1 MLRISDES
9 YERVQNIIEDIGYCC
24 EVEEDDYKQ
33 WEDIA
38 ASSMAGFLDDL
49 DYEQVEMTVA
59 ALEEYIID
67 TADTDMNMAMG
78 IMTALARYLRERLDF
93 LDIHIIP
100 DVKLGLDEDED
111 FEDTDTAFLVNVLKA
126 MQKKVDNIRIG
137 E

>member
-1 MLRISDES
+1 MLKISDES
-9 YERVQNIIEDIGYCC
+9 YERVQDIIEDIGYCC
-24 EVEEDDYKQ
+24 EVEDDYEQ

-49 DYEQVEMTVA
+49 NYEQVEMTVA

-78 IMTALARYLRERLDF
+78 IRTALARYIRERLDF
-93 LDIHIIP
+93 LDIHVIP
-100 DVKLGLDEDED
+100 DVKLSLDEDED

>member
-9 YERVQNIIEDIGYCC
+9 YERVQDIIEDIGYCC
-24 EVEEDDYKQ
+24 EVEDNYEQ

-38 ASSMAGFLDDL
+38 ASSMAGFFDDL
-49 DYEQVEMTVA
+49 DYEQIEMTVA

-78 IMTALARYLRERLDF
+78 IKTALARYIRERLDF
-93 LDIHIIP
+93 LDIHVIP
-100 DVKLGLDEDED
+100 DVKLSLDEDED

>member
-1 MLRISDES
+1 MLKISDES
-9 YERVQNIIEDIGYCC
+9 YERVQDIIEDIGYCC
-24 EVEEDDYKQ
+24 EVEDDYEQ

-59 ALEEYIID
+59 ALDEYIID

-78 IMTALARYLRERLDF
+78 IKTALARYIRERLDF
-93 LDIHIIP
+93 LDIHVIP
-100 DVKLGLDEDED
+100 DVKLSLDEDED

>member
-9 YERVQNIIEDIGYCC
+9 YERVQEIIEDIGYCC
-24 EVEEDDYKQ
+24 EVEDDYEQ

-49 DYEQVEMTVA
+49 NYEQVEMTVA

-78 IMTALARYLRERLDF
+78 IKTALARYIRERLDF
-93 LDIHIIP
+93 LDTYVIP
-100 DVKLGLDEDED
+100 DVKLSLDEDED
-111 FEDTDTAFLVNVLKA
+111 FEDTDVSFLVNVLKA
-126 MQKKVDNIRIG
+126 MQKKVDNIQIG

>member
-24 EVEEDDYKQ
+24 EVEDDYEQ

-78 IMTALARYLRERLDF
+78 IKTAIARYIREKLDF
-93 LDIHIIP
+93 LDTYVIP

>member
-9 YERVQNIIEDIGYCC
+9 YERVQDIIEDIGYCC
-24 EVEEDDYKQ
+24 EVEDDYEQ

-49 DYEQVEMTVA
+49 NYEQVEMTVA

-78 IMTALARYLRERLDF
+78 IKTALARYIRERLDF

-100 DVKLGLDEDED
+100 DVKLSLDEDED

>member
-9 YERVQNIIEDIGYCC
+9 YERVQDIIEDIGYCC
-24 EVEEDDYKQ
+24 EVEDDYEQ

-78 IMTALARYLRERLDF
+78 IKTALARYIRERLDF
-93 LDIHIIP
+93 LDIHVIP
-100 DVKLGLDEDED
+100 DVKLSLDEDEN

>member
-9 YERVQNIIEDIGYCC
+9 YDRVRDIIEDIGYCC
-24 EVEEDDYKQ
+24 EVDDDYNE

-78 IMTALARYLRERLDF
+78 IKTALARYLRERLDF
-93 LDIHIIP
+93 LDIHVIP

-126 MQKKVDNIRIG
+126 MQKKVNNIRIG

>member
-24 EVEEDDYKQ
+24 EVEDDYEQ

-78 IMTALARYLRERLDF
+78 IRTALARYLRERLDF
-93 LDIHIIP
+93 LDIHVIP
-100 DVKLGLDEDED
+100 DVKLSLDEDED

-126 MQKKVDNIRIG
+126 MQKKVDNIQIG

>member
-9 YERVQNIIEDIGYCC
+9 YERVQEIIEDIGYCC
-24 EVEEDDYKQ
+24 EVEDDYEQ

-49 DYEQVEMTVA
+49 NYEQVEMTVA

-78 IMTALARYLRERLDF
+78 IKTALARYIRERLDF
-93 LDIHIIP
+93 LDTYVIP

-111 FEDTDTAFLVNVLKA
+111 FEDTDVSFLVNVLKA
-126 MQKKVDNIRIG
+126 MQKKVDNIQIG

>member
-24 EVEEDDYKQ
+24 EVEDDYEQ

-78 IMTALARYLRERLDF
+78 IRTELARYIRERLDF
-93 LDIHIIP
+93 LDIHVIP
-100 DVKLGLDEDED
+100 DVKLSLDEDED

-126 MQKKVDNIRIG
+126 MQKKVDNIQIG

>member
-9 YERVQNIIEDIGYCC
+9 YERVQDIIEDIGYCC
-24 EVEEDDYKQ
+24 EVEDDYEQ

-59 ALEEYIID
+59 AMQEYIID
-67 TADTDMNMAMG
+67 IADTDMNMAMG
-78 IMTALARYLRERLDF
+78 IRIAVARYIRERLDF
-93 LDIHIIP
+93 LDTYVVP
-100 DVKLGLDEDED
+100 DVKLSLDEDED

>member
-9 YERVQNIIEDIGYCC
+9 YERVQDIIEDIGYCC
-24 EVEEDDYKQ
+24 EIEDDYEQ

-49 DYEQVEMTVA
+49 NYEQVEMTVA
-59 ALEEYIID
+59 AIEEYIID

-78 IMTALARYLRERLDF
+78 IKTALARYLRERLDF
-93 LDIHIIP
+93 LDIHVIP
-100 DVKLGLDEDED
+100 DVKLSLDEDED

-126 MQKKVDNIRIG
+126 MQKKVDNIQIG

>member
-9 YERVQNIIEDIGYCC
+9 YERVQDIIEDIGYCC
-24 EVEEDDYKQ
+24 EVEDNYEQ

-38 ASSMAGFLDDL
+38 ASSMAGFFDDL

-59 ALEEYIID
+59 AMQEYIID
-67 TADTDMNMAMG
+67 IADTDMNMAMG
-78 IMTALARYLRERLDF
+78 IKTALARYIRERLDF
-93 LDIHIIP
+93 LDIHVIP
-100 DVKLGLDEDED
+100 DVKLSLDEDED

-126 MQKKVDNIRIG
+126 MQKKAEDIQIG

>member
-9 YERVQNIIEDIGYCC
+9 YERVQDIIEDIGYCC
-24 EVEEDDYKQ
+24 EVEDDYEQ

-49 DYEQVEMTVA
+49 DCEQVEMTVA

-78 IMTALARYLRERLDF
+78 IKTALSRYIRERLDF
-93 LDIHIIP
+93 LGVHVIP
-100 DVKLGLDEDED
+100 DVKLGLDEDEN

>member
-9 YERVQNIIEDIGYCC
+9 YERVQDIIEDIGYCC
-24 EVEEDDYKQ
+24 EVEDDYEQ

-59 ALEEYIID
+59 AIEEYIID

-78 IMTALARYLRERLDF
+78 IKAALARYLRERLDF
-93 LDIHIIP
+93 LDIHVIP
-100 DVKLGLDEDED
+100 DVKLSLDEDED

>member
-9 YERVQNIIEDIGYCC
+9 YERLQNIIEDIGYCC
-24 EVEEDDYKQ
+24 EVEDDYEQ

-59 ALEEYIID
+59 AMQEYIID
-67 TADTDMNMAMG
+67 IADTDMNMAMG
-78 IMTALARYLRERLDF
+78 IRTALARYIRERLDF
-93 LDIHIIP
+93 LDIHVIP
-100 DVKLGLDEDED
+100 DVKLSLDEDED

-126 MQKKVDNIRIG
+126 MQKKVDNIQIG

>member
-9 YERVQNIIEDIGYCC
+9 YERVQDIIEDIGYCC
-24 EVEEDDYKQ
+24 EVEDNYEQ

-38 ASSMAGFLDDL
+38 ASSMAGFFDDL
-49 DYEQVEMTVA
+49 DYEQIEMTVA

-78 IMTALARYLRERLDF
+78 IKTALARYIRERLDF
-93 LDIHIIP
+93 LDIHVIP
-100 DVKLGLDEDED
+100 DVKLSLDEDED

-126 MQKKVDNIRIG
+126 MQKKAEDIQIG

>member
-9 YERVQNIIEDIGYCC
+9 YERVQDIIEDIGYCC
-24 EVEEDDYKQ
+24 EVDDDYNE

-38 ASSMAGFLDDL
+38 ASSMAGFLDELDL
-49 DYEQVEMTVA
+49 EQLEMTVA

-67 TADTDMNMAMG
+67 TADSNINMAMG
-78 IMTALARYLRERLDF
+78 IRTALARYIRERLDF
-93 LDIHIIP
+93 LDIHVIP

-111 FEDTDTAFLVNVLKA
+111 FEDTDAAFLVNVLQA
-126 MQKKVDNIRIG
+126 TQKKVDNIRIG

>member
-9 YERVQNIIEDIGYCC
+9 YERLQNIIEDIGYCC
-24 EVEEDDYKQ
+24 EVEDDYEQ

-59 ALEEYIID
+59 AMQEYIID
-67 TADTDMNMAMG
+67 IADTDMNMAMG
-78 IMTALARYLRERLDF
+78 IRTALARYIRERLDF
-93 LDIHIIP
+93 LDIHVIP
-100 DVKLGLDEDED
+100 DVKLSLDEDED

>member
-1 MLRISDES
+1 MLRISDEC
-9 YERVQNIIEDIGYCC
+9 YDRVQNIIEDIGYCC
-24 EVEEDDYKQ
+24 EVEDDYEQ

-49 DYEQVEMTVA
+49 NYEQVEMTVA
-59 ALEEYIID
+59 AIEEYIID

-78 IMTALARYLRERLDF
+78 IKTALARYLRERLDF
-93 LDIHIIP
+93 LDIHVIP
-100 DVKLGLDEDED
+100 DVKLSLDEDED

>member
-1 MLRISDES
+1 MLRITDES
-9 YERVQNIIEDIGYCC
+9 YERVQDIIEDIGYCC
-24 EVEEDDYKQ
+24 EVEDDYEQ

-78 IMTALARYLRERLDF
+78 IKTALARYLRERLDF
-93 LDIHIIP
+93 LDIHVTP

>member
-24 EVEEDDYKQ
+24 EVEDDYEQ

-78 IMTALARYLRERLDF
+78 IRTALARYIRERLDF
-93 LDIHIIP
+93 LDIHVIP
-100 DVKLGLDEDED
+100 DVKLSLDEDED

>member
-9 YERVQNIIEDIGYCC
+9 YERVQDIIEDIGYCC
-24 EVEEDDYKQ
+24 VVEDDYEQ

-67 TADTDMNMAMG
+67 TADTDINMAMG
-78 IMTALARYLRERLDF
+78 IKTALARYIREKLDF
-93 LDIHIIP
+93 LDTYVIP

-126 MQKKVDNIRIG
+126 MQKKVDNIQIG

>member
-9 YERVQNIIEDIGYCC
+9 YERVQDIIEDIGYCC
-24 EVEEDDYKQ
+24 EVEDNYEQ

-38 ASSMAGFLDDL
+38 ASSMAGFFDDL
-49 DYEQVEMTVA
+49 DYEQIEMTVA
-59 ALEEYIID
+59 AMQEYIID
-67 TADTDMNMAMG
+67 IADTDMNMAMG
-78 IMTALARYLRERLDF
+78 IKTALARYIRERLDF
-93 LDIHIIP
+93 LDIHVIP
-100 DVKLGLDEDED
+100 DVKLSLDEDED

>member
-9 YERVQNIIEDIGYCC
+9 YERVQDIIEDIGYCC
-24 EVEEDDYKQ
+24 EVEDDYEQ

-78 IMTALARYLRERLDF
+78 IRTALARYIRERLDF

-100 DVKLGLDEDED
+100 DVKLSLDEDED

>member
-9 YERVQNIIEDIGYCC
+9 FDRVQNIIEDIGYCC
-24 EVEEDDYKQ
+24 EVEDDYEQ

-49 DYEQVEMTVA
+49 DYEQIEMTVA
-59 ALEEYIID
+59 AMQEYIID
-67 TADTDMNMAMG
+67 IADTDMNMAMG
-78 IMTALARYLRERLDF
+78 IRIAVARYIRERLDF
-93 LDIHIIP
+93 LDTYVVP
-100 DVKLGLDEDED
+100 DVKLSLDEDED

>member
-9 YERVQNIIEDIGYCC
+9 YERVQDIIEDIGYCC
-24 EVEEDDYKQ
+24 EIEDDYEQ

-78 IMTALARYLRERLDF
+78 IKTALARYIRERLDF
-93 LDIHIIP
+93 LDIHVIP
-100 DVKLGLDEDED
+100 DVKLSLDEDEN

>member
-1 MLRISDES
+1 MLKISDES
-9 YERVQNIIEDIGYCC
+9 YERVQDIIEDIGYCC
-24 EVEEDDYKQ
+24 EVEDDYEQ

-38 ASSMAGFLDDL
+38 ASSMASFLDDL

-78 IMTALARYLRERLDF
+78 IKTALARYLRERLDF
-93 LDIHIIP
+93 LDIHVIP
-100 DVKLGLDEDED
+100 DVKLSLDEDED

>member
-9 YERVQNIIEDIGYCC
+9 YERVQDIIEDIGYCC
-24 EVEEDDYKQ
+24 EVDDDYNE

-38 ASSMAGFLDDL
+38 ASSMAGFLDELDL
-49 DYEQVEMTVA
+49 EQLEMTVA

-67 TADTDMNMAMG
+67 TADSNINMAMG
-78 IMTALARYLRERLDF
+78 IKTALGRYIRERLEF
-93 LDIHIIP
+93 LDIYVIP

-111 FEDTDTAFLVNVLKA
+111 FEDTDAAFLVNVLKA

>member
-9 YERVQNIIEDIGYCC
+9 YERVQDIIEDIGYCC
-24 EVEEDDYKQ
+24 EVEDDYEQ

-49 DYEQVEMTVA
+49 DYEQIEMTVA
-59 ALEEYIID
+59 AMQEYIID
-67 TADTDMNMAMG
+67 IADTDMNMAMG
-78 IMTALARYLRERLDF
+78 IRIAVARYIRERLDF
-93 LDIHIIP
+93 LDTYVVP
-100 DVKLGLDEDED
+100 DVKLSLDEDED

>member
-9 YERVQNIIEDIGYCC
+9 YERVQEIIEDIGYCC
-24 EVEEDDYKQ
+24 EVEDDYEQ

-38 ASSMAGFLDDL
+38 ASSMAGLLDDL

-78 IMTALARYLRERLDF
+78 IKTALARYLRERLDF
-93 LDIHIIP
+93 LDIHVIP
-100 DVKLGLDEDED
+100 DVKLSLDEDED
-111 FEDTDTAFLVNVLKA
+111 FEDTDTVFLVNVLKA

>member
-1 MLRISDES
+1 MLKITDES
-9 YERVQNIIEDIGYCC
+9 YERVQDIIEDIGYCC
-24 EVEEDDYKQ
+24 EIEDDYEQ

-49 DYEQVEMTVA
+49 DCEQIEMTVA

-78 IMTALARYLRERLDF
+78 IKTALARYLRERLDF
-93 LDIHIIP
+93 LDIHVIP
-100 DVKLGLDEDED
+100 DVKLSLDEDED